1 MNTPKPGDLVKHKE
15 SGKYF
20 VVTKRWGWINNPNKP
35 TYLKFAGKPDKEFFR
50 EKNYEIVYEDR

>member
-1 MNTPKPGDLVKHKE
+1 MKPGDLVKHKE

-50 EKNYEIVYEDR
+50 AKNYDSIENVEKN

>member
-1 MNTPKPGDLVKHKE
+1 MNSPKPGDLVKHKE

-20 VVTKRWGWINNPNKP
+20 VVTKRWGWINTPNKP

-50 EKNYEIVYEDR
+50 AENYEIVYEGR

>member
-1 MNTPKPGDLVKHKE
+1 MNSNKPGDLVKHKE

-20 VVTKRWGWINNPNKP
+20 VVTQRWGWINNPNKP

-50 EKNYEIVYEDR
+50 AKNYEIVYEGR

>member
-1 MNTPKPGDLVKHKE
+1 MNSPKPGDLVKHKE

-35 TYLKFAGKPDKEFFR
+35 TYLKFAGKPEKEFFR
-50 EKNYEIVYEDR
+50 AENYEIVHEGR